1 MKFQLLPMGARF
13 EYEGQ
18 VYTKTGPMTASS
30 AQGGQRMIPRF
41 AVLKPLDGVV
51 TAVPSPS
58 RSLDEAT
65 VMAAFEQFYGTCA
78 NLLFGDE
85 SDVQRARD
93 LRAMLEAARERFTE
107 RLKP

>member
-13 EYEGQ
+13 EYEGK

-30 AQGGQRMIPRF
+30 EQGGQRMIPRF

-51 TAVPSPS
+51 TEAPGPG
-58 RSLDEAT
+58 RTLDEAT

-78 NLLFGDE
+78 NLLFGNE

-93 LRAMLEAARERFTE
+93 LRARLEAARERFSE
-107 RLKP
+107 RLKK